1 MPSPD
6 AGRVVGSNLPHADF
20 LANFVVPSHQ
30 PRVRDGRLF
39 VGLISG
45 RQTANSCET
54 LFSLSD
60 TTALQATWGGVPQQL
75 GVKVLKMERSI
86 DSELLF
92 TIGSLSI
99 SRYAQVRVAGH
110 DIALKRSRITRI
122 MAGSDLGPAEMKHRA
137 YILQVQSEMSVLRMP
152 VEIDDALA
160 NTHMFNTQRLV

>member
-1 MPSPD
+1 MGRRPPTTWCKKRSKWS
-6 AGRVVGSNLPHADF
+6 AG
-20 LANFVVPSHQ
+20 
-30 PRVRDGRLF
+30 
-39 VGLISG
+39 
-45 RQTANSCET
+45 
-54 LFSLSD
+54 
-60 TTALQATWGGVPQQL
+60 
-75 GVKVLKMERSI
+75 I

-92 TIGSLSI
+92 TIGSLPI